1 MQGNKGVEF
10 MSFDEYGKNNEDIT
24 KYSNQYNEDD
34 FFNKIKKYAKAIG
47 FELLYKVFQL
57 YYVLQ
62 KPDLPLKTKTIIMGA
77 LAYFILPIDVIPDF
91 LPGIGYTDDL
101 AVVGVALLEAST
113 YIDDEVNKKAYERVK
128 YILG

>member
-1 MQGNKGVEF
+1 MDSNK
-10 MSFDEYGKNNEDIT
+10 YNNEDIL

-34 FFNKIKKYAKAIG
+34 LFGKIKKYAKTIG

-62 KPDLPLKTKTIIMGA
+62 KPGLPIKTKTIIMGA
-77 LAYFILPIDVIPDF
+77 LAYFILPIDVIPDI
-91 LPGIGYTDDL
+91 LPGIGYTDDI
-101 AVVGVALLEAST
+101 AVIGVALFQAST
-113 YIDDEVNKKAYERVK
+113 YIDDEVNRKAYERAK